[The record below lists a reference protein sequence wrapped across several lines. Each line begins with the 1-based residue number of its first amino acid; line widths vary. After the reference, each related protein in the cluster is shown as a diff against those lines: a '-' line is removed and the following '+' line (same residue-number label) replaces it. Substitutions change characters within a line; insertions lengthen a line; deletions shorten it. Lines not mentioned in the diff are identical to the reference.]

1 MRYIIAIL
9 ILMNIGHKCYADYDP
24 TPLPQMIVEADLII
38 QGKIMRI
45 DSVYYTIIISDQIKG
60 YWNIK
65 TIQINKFE
73 DWECANRLAPYER
86 GQEMIVFLRA
96 DTTKNEWKIIGAGNE
111 GELMIRNDSIIYEDI
126 YSDSK
131 SGCNEYDYFDY
142 KICGWEY
149 SLPDFKKAIQLYM
162 QEYPQ
167 LRIDYKNDYS
177 IPNKHVDNIAYSRII
192 YESFS
197 YFIFND

>member
-38 QGKIMRI
+38 QGKIMRV
-45 DSVYYTIIISDQIKG
+45 DSVYYTMIISNQIKG

-65 TIQINKFE
+65 TIHINKFE
-73 DWECANRLAPYER
+73 DWECANRLTSYER

-96 DTTKNEWKIIGAGNE
+96 DTTKNEWEIIGAGNE

-126 YSDSK
+126 YWDSK
-131 SGCNEYDYFDY
+131 SGCKEFDYFDY
-142 KICGWEY
+142 KICGWKY
-149 SLPDFKKAIQLYM
+149 SLIDFKNAIELYL
-162 QEYPQ
+162 QDYPE
-167 LRIDYKNDYS
+167 LRKDYKNDYS
-177 IPNKHVDNIAYSRII
+177 IPNKYAENKAYSRMI
-192 YESFS
+192 YESFN
-197 YFIFND
+197 YFIFNE